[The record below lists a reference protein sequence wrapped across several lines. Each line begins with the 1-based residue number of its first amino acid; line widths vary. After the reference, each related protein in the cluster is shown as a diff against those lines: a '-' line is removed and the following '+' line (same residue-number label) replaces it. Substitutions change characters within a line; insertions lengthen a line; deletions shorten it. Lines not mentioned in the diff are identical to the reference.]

1 MHTISR
7 KRNRL
12 LVCGLLL
19 SLLLVMLAAPASAAS
34 PVTSSV
40 GTNEVPYESYT
51 YWNDLGGQVKTPSYS
66 KPVYAIADTITA
78 NSLGIPLMDTI
89 TDICADEKGNIY
101 LLDASASKIHVT
113 DNTYHYLYSI
123 NTILFDGEPQI
134 IDSASGIFVKDG
146 KIYVADTNKERVLVM
161 DEQGVVQSTLT
172 VPESSLIP
180 EDFIYR
186 PKKITVDSKNYTYV
200 SCDGS
205 YYGALVYSPTLE
217 FLGFYGANTVPAS
230 VIDVLSNFFGNL
242 FSNDA
247 KRDAST
253 LRLPYQFVDMVVGPN
268 DFIYTVT
275 GRQSLTVIATGQVS
289 VMNPGGKNILTDS
302 TSWNFLDTEVG
313 SYNTK
318 TQVENALGVDV
329 DADGF
334 FYIVDATYGRVF
346 WYDEECNLLGVF
358 GGALGT
364 GTQRGTTYLASAIVV
379 NGTDVLVC
387 DGTKNS
393 INVFRITEYGKLLRD
408 AQMKT
413 LEDDYEGAIDQWH
426 KVLDQDQNS
435 QLAYRGLAKGYYA
448 LGDNEKAAEYAKLG
462 VDRDTYS
469 NAFEKLRTA
478 FLEKWFALV
487 FVGVILVVGG
497 LIVFAVIKRKKNLR
511 LIRNEKLHVML
522 SAIAHPFESFRLVK
536 EKGMGS
542 VPLALLLLAL
552 YYIMSAI
559 SDVASG
565 FAFNNFNAS
574 TYNSFYVLLS
584 TVGLV
589 VLWTVANWLVCVL
602 LGGIGKLKEIF
613 IVTCY
618 SLMPVIFSH
627 IVTLILTHLV
637 VPDEFVFVSIFQGVC
652 LLYTFLM
659 LIVGTM
665 KVHDFGFGR
674 FLGTTVLTLLSM
686 LIIVFLMFLIILL
699 AQQVVSWLMTL
710 YIEIRYR

>member
-1 MHTISR
+1 M
-7 KRNRL
+7 
-12 LVCGLLL
+12 
-19 SLLLVMLAAPASAAS
+19 
-34 PVTSSV
+34 
-40 GTNEVPYESYT
+40 
-51 YWNDLGGQVKTPSYS
+51 
-66 KPVYAIADTITA
+66 
-78 NSLGIPLMDTI
+78 
-89 TDICADEKGNIY
+89 
-101 LLDASASKIHVT
+101 
-113 DNTYHYLYSI
+113 
-123 NTILFDGEPQI
+123 
-134 IDSASGIFVKDG
+134 
-146 KIYVADTNKERVLVM
+146 
-161 DEQGVVQSTLT
+161 
-172 VPESSLIP
+172 
-180 EDFIYR
+180 
-186 PKKITVDSKNYTYV
+186 
-200 SCDGS
+200 
-205 YYGALVYSPTLE
+205 
-217 FLGFYGANTVPAS
+217 
-230 VIDVLSNFFGNL
+230 
-242 FSNDA
+242 
-247 KRDAST
+247 
-253 LRLPYQFVDMVVGPN
+253 
-268 DFIYTVT
+268 
-275 GRQSLTVIATGQVS
+275 
-289 VMNPGGKNILTDS
+289 
-302 TSWNFLDTEVG
+302 
-313 SYNTK
+313 
-318 TQVENALGVDV
+318 
-329 DADGF
+329 
-334 FYIVDATYGRVF
+334 
-346 WYDEECNLLGVF
+346 
-358 GGALGT
+358 
-364 GTQRGTTYLASAIVV
+364 
-379 NGTDVLVC
+379 
-387 DGTKNS
+387 
-393 INVFRITEYGKLLRD
+393 
-408 AQMKT
+408 
-413 LEDDYEGAIDQWH
+413 
-426 KVLDQDQNS
+426 
-435 QLAYRGLAKGYYA
+435 
-448 LGDNEKAAEYAKLG
+448 
-462 VDRDTYS
+462 
-469 NAFEKLRTA
+469 
-478 FLEKWFALV
+478 
-487 FVGVILVVGG
+487 ILVVGG

-589 VLWTVANWLVCVL
+589 VLWTLANWLVCVL